1 MWQDYWRP
9 CAVFTATSEGFA
21 PYYLAE
27 IRHDL
32 SQTTV
37 VLSFIYAGAPP
48 RHKTANAR
56 PRLLY
61 SDNSDVAESKP
72 NFVVGSAAASH
83 SVYNPNTPD
92 L

>member
-32 SQTTV
+32 SQTT
-37 VLSFIYAGAPP
+37 ITEEPC
-48 RHKTANAR
+48 
-56 PRLLY
+56 
-61 SDNSDVAESKP
+61 
-72 NFVVGSAAASH
+72 AAKVCAM
-83 SVYNPNTPD
+83 VRTE
-92 L
+92 